1 MQIKRLIVVGA
12 SLAVGAVLTWAIV
25 YLSIPL
31 GPVTFGFG
39 TNFHDFAY
47 SNDFLLFISLA
58 CMAGIWLDYALDTR
72 ILKS

>member
-1 MQIKRLIVVGA
+1 MQTKRLIVVGA

-39 TNFHDFAY
+39 TNFRDFAY

-58 CMAGIWLDYALDTR
+58 SMAGIWLDYALDTQ

>member
-25 YLSIPL
+25 
-31 GPVTFGFG
+31 TFGFG
-39 TNFHDFAY
+39 TNFYDFAY

>member
-1 MQIKRLIVVGA
+1 MQTKRLIVVGA
-12 SLAVGAVLTWAIV
+12 SLGVGAALTWAIV

-58 CMAGIWLDYALDTR
+58 CIAGIWLDYALDAQ